1 MTEITTIQTLLETFV
16 TQLSVGY
23 PVRSAEVTF
32 DGETLVT
39 DCTLLKSDTPFDFE
53 TVLDGRTVLDVETL
67 GWSVAA
73 GISLACDVI
82 PEIDY
87 KAET

>member
-1 MTEITTIQTLLETFV
+1 MHVIMTEITTIQTLLETVV

-39 DCTLLKSDTPFDFE
+39 DRTLLKSDTPFDFE

-67 GWSVAA
+67 G
-73 GISLACDVI
+73 
-82 PEIDY
+82 
-87 KAET
+87 

>member
-1 MTEITTIQTLLETFV
+1 MNCLIPLSQANTKIQVIMTEIAKIQTLLKTVV

-23 PVRSAEVTF
+23 PVRSAEVTI

-39 DCTLLKSDTPFDFE
+39 DCTLLNSETPFDFE

-67 GWSVAA
+67 G
-73 GISLACDVI
+73 
-82 PEIDY
+82 
-87 KAET
+87 

>member
-1 MTEITTIQTLLETFV
+1 MNCLIPLSQENTKIQVIMTEIATIQTLLKTVV

-67 GWSVAA
+67 G
-73 GISLACDVI
+73 
-82 PEIDY
+82 
-87 KAET
+87 

>member
-1 MTEITTIQTLLETFV
+1 MNCLIPLSQANTKIQVVMTEIAKIQTLLKTVV

-39 DCTLLKSDTPFDFE
+39 DCTLLNSETPFDFE
-53 TVLDGRTVLDVETL
+53 TVLDARTALDVEAL
-67 GWSVAA
+67 G
-73 GISLACDVI
+73 
-82 PEIDY
+82 
-87 KAET
+87 